1 METSTVRLFSA
12 VGKGVVRRA
21 LRFDWNGPALRPVST
36 HMAKAGARSTRGVP
50 NRDPHGHQAESP
62 WRIPRAGWKQIISRT
77 WQQTGVDNVGLVAA
91 GVAFYGFLAAV
102 PLLAAVIL
110 IYGFLAKIG
119 TVITTMQMLF
129 QVLPGDIAKLLSSQ
143 VIGIVHTSEG
153 KKGIGLFIALA
164 IAVYGASNGAGA
176 IITALNIAYEERE
189 RRPLWRYYVVA
200 LVITVGV
207 ISTALLALAAAAIT
221 ATLENFL
228 PRATAAT
235 ILIGKAAAYLAMTFA
250 GAAIA
255 ATLYRFAPCRAHAR
269 WVWITPGSIF
279 TAVLWLIL
287 TLAFGFYVSKIANY
301 AATYGSLAAVAGL
314 LTWMYLSAYAF
325 VFGAELNREVEHQT
339 AKDSTTG
346 RPRPMGER
354 GAWAADHVASDDKP
368 KKRPGKP
375 RVSDRKR
382 KTP

>member
-1 METSTVRLFSA
+1 MAGRTQA
-12 VGKGVVRRA
+12 RR
-21 LRFDWNGPALRPVST
+21 
-36 HMAKAGARSTRGVP
+36 KK
-50 NRDPHGHQAESP
+50 DPHGHLAETP
-62 WRIPRAGWKQIISRT
+62 WRIPGAGWKQVVRRT
-77 WQQTGVDNVGLVAA
+77 WQQTWIDNVGLVSA
-91 GVAFYGFLAAV
+91 GVAFYGFLAFV
-102 PLLAAVIL
+102 PLLAAIIL
-110 IYGFLAKIG
+110 VYGFIAKIG
-119 TVITTMQMLF
+119 TVIDTMQVLF
-129 QVLPGDIAKLLSSQ
+129 QVLPGDIAKLLSDQ

-153 KKGIGLFIALA
+153 KKGVGLLIALA
-164 IAVYGASNGAGA
+164 IALYGASNGAGA

-189 RRPLWRYYVVA
+189 KRPLWRYYVTA

-207 ISTALLALAAAAIT
+207 VLAALFAIFAAAAVS
-221 ATLENFL
+221 AAKKLL
-228 PRATAAT
+228 PDVSESL
-235 ILIGKAAAYLAMTFA
+235 ILLGRVAAYLAMTLG

-279 TAVLWLIL
+279 TSIAWLLL
-287 TLAFGFYVSKIANY
+287 TLALGLYVSKVANY

-346 RPRPMGER
+346 KPRPMGTR

-368 KKRPGKP
+368 KP
-375 RVSDRKR
+375 RKKLKVTDRKG
-382 KTP
+382 